1 MRNSPTLFERRIMA
15 CLADRQTLSFN
26 ELRSAADAPND
37 RTLSRTLA
45 RLRRRG
51 RIGRRVIPST
61 PPRTS
66 YRLPDESANDKKS

>member
-1 MRNSPTLFERRIMA
+1 MRKSPTAFERRLLA
-15 CLADRQTLSFN
+15 CLADNAPLSFT
-26 ELRSAADAPND
+26 ELRSAASAPND

-51 RIGRRVIPST
+51 RIERRVIPST

-66 YRLPDESANDKKS
+66 YRLPDEEGPNDMK

>member
-15 CLADRQTLSFN
+15 CLADNQPLSFV
-26 ELRSAADAPND
+26 ELRSAAAAPND

-51 RIGRRVIPST
+51 RIERRVIPST

-66 YRLPDESANDKKS
+66 YRLPDEGGDMK

>member
-15 CLADRQTLSFN
+15 CLADNQPLSFT
-26 ELRSAADAPND
+26 ELRSAASAPSD

-51 RIGRRVIPST
+51 RIERRVIPTT

-66 YRLPDESANDKKS
+66 YRLPDDGGDMK

>member
-51 RIGRRVIPST
+51 PHRAPGYTVDAAT
-61 PPRTS
+61 
-66 YRLPDESANDKKS
+66 DVVSAA